1 MIRSYYYNAQL
12 KKAAMVFANIFTGLK
27 VRTGKDGCGVVTEL
41 PVPVRYGAT
50 DRVAGAIAAHNTQNA
65 LHTLPMMSAYMTG
78 IELAPER
85 QKGIGSQDRRTY
97 LPQGGAYPDDVQVIQ
112 RTMPIPYN
120 LTFELSVYA
129 SNTDQA
135 FQILEQILILFDYS
149 IQVQFNDAAFDW
161 AKITSVILDS
171 GPRNETIYP
180 VGTDR
185 QVIVWTFPFTFETWL
200 SPPMEVRND
209 LIHQIMVNIGDMDG
223 YVLEEYD
230 EDGNLIPFEEDYGSF
245 VVGVGVGG
253 PSDFSEVDP
262 ANPGMVSTH
271 ISTGHYDPSMD
282 NACSAQPAPDGSNP
296 LPG

>member
-1 MIRSYYYNAQL
+1 
-12 KKAAMVFANIFTGLK
+12 MVFANIFTGLT
-27 VRTGKDGCGVVTEL
+27 VRTGKDGCGDITEV

-50 DRVAGAIAAHNTQNA
+50 DRVAGSIAANNTQNN
-65 LHTLPMMSAYMTG
+65 LHSLPIMSCFMNG

-85 QKGIGSQDRRTY
+85 QKGISTQDRRTY
-97 LPQGGAYPDDVQVIQ
+97 LPQGGAYPTDVQVIQ

-129 SNTDQA
+129 SNTEQA

-209 LIHQIMVNIGDMDG
+209 LINQIMVNIGDMAG

-230 EDGNLIPFEEDYGSF
+230 ENGNLIPFEENYGSF
-245 VVGVGVGG
+245 VVGVGVNG
-253 PSDFSEVDP
+253 PADYSSIEAAD
-262 ANPGMVSTH
+262 PGMTSVS
-271 ISTGHYDPSMD
+271 IETGHYDPSMD
-282 NACSAQPAPDGSNP
+282 NACAAQPAPDGSSK